1 MPRRKHIASLWI
13 AALLLFSGCKI
24 KLTQF
29 TIAYGS
35 VLENR
40 AEHADLVSFSTPE
53 MKTDCRVRFE
63 RNDTKRSKVKRI
75 HLQKLNFTCD
85 AQKSMMAF
93 VGSLKNIY
101 ISSPSYA
108 EHKIAFRKLKTTRSG
123 NDLTVELEG
132 SSDEL
137 INFIKQDRF
146 AMRFEFEKTADFP
159 ENIDLLADM
168 TFFIEGELIKT
179 NLYHKILV

>member
-1 MPRRKHIASLWI
+1 MPRRKHIAFLWI
-13 AALLLFSGCKI
+13 AALVLFSGCKT

-35 VLENR
+35 MLENR
-40 AEHADLVSFSTPE
+40 TESADLVSFSTPE

-75 HLQKLNFTCD
+75 HLQKLSFTCN

-93 VGSLKNIY
+93 VRNLKNIY

-108 EHKIAFRKLKTTRSG
+108 EHKIAFRKLKTTYT
-123 NDLTVELEG
+123 NDELIVELEG

-146 AMRFEFEKTADFP
+146 VMRFEFETADFP
-159 ENIDLLADM
+159 EKIDLLAEM
-168 TFFIEGELIKT
+168 TFFVEGELIKT